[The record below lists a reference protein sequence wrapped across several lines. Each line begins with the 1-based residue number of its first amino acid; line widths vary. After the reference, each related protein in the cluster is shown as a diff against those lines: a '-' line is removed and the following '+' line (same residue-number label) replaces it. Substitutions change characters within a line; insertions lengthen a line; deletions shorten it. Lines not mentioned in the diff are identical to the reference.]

1 MVLTDTADNCG
12 KPGFVSI
19 GVLLV
24 NKAVSCRPIQKT
36 GYLLIKLQSFVFT
49 GCQAQLFY
57 RCPESATFAPV
68 ALARFGGSFHPLDTR
83 LMKWHYFVPL
93 NICNPILPDKFNLL
107 SKIVNS

>member
-12 KPGFVSI
+12 KSGFISI

-24 NKAVSCRPIQKT
+24 NKAVRCRPIQKT
-36 GYLLIKLQSFVFT
+36 CYLLIKLQSFVFA
-49 GCQAQLFY
+49 GRQAQLFY
-57 RCPESATFAPV
+57 RCPESAAFAPV

>member
-57 RCPESATFAPV
+57 RCPESAAFAPV

-93 NICNPILPDKFNLL
+93 NICNPISPDKFNLL